1 MDSFHDMEP
10 ASTRTLTMSA
20 PSAVSALV
28 HEIPKSV
35 RILNASQECSLTPS
49 ASFCSLDA
57 GARNIDIRLKEYG
70 SELIE
75 VADNGCGVAPENH
88 AGLAL
93 KYHTSKISTFTD
105 LTSLA
110 TFGFRG
116 EALSSLCAL
125 ADVSITT
132 RQVVLV

>member
-1 MDSFHDMEP
+1 MTITGRLFTYSGNPDVE
-10 ASTRTLTMSA
+10 TRNPDISRKILGVLYQHTDLKRLTF
-20 PSAVSALV
+20 
-28 HEIPKSV
+28 
-35 RILNASQECSLTPS
+35 R
-49 ASFCSLDA
+49 CSLDA

-75 VADNGCGVAPENH
+75 VADNGCGVAPQNH
-88 AGLAL
+88 AAVAL

-125 ADVSITT
+125 ADVTITT
-132 RQVVLV
+132 R